1 MLDHY
6 FIIPY
11 TVVSKRLQKEKSM
24 KLIIEKDEKTM
35 SESAMYILLGAMMQ
49 DKKVNISLTSG
60 RSPKMMY
67 EMMIPKVKD
76 QEKFKDIDY
85 YLFDDNP
92 YIGQEHGSN
101 WNEMQDMFFHPA
113 NIPSGRIHIPTLDN
127 WQDFDEEIRQAGGID
142 VMVIGLG
149 WDGHFCGNC
158 PRCTPLDSYTYCL
171 EFKDK
176 QAVNPTYAD
185 RPTQPYTITMGP
197 KSLMRVKH
205 LVMIVNGKDKA
216 EILKKFIEEP
226 ISDEIPSTILRLH
239 PNFTVIADKDAAS
252 LLDQEKCQRL

>member
-1 MLDHY
+1 
-6 FIIPY
+6 
-11 TVVSKRLQKEKSM
+11 M
-24 KLIIEKDEKTM
+24 KLIIEENEKKM

-49 DKKVNISLTSG
+49 DKRVNISLTSG
-60 RSPKMMY
+60 RTPKTIY
-67 EMMIPKVKD
+67 EMMIPLVKD
-76 QEKFKDIDY
+76 QDKFKDIQY

-92 YIGQEHGSN
+92 YINEPHGSN
-101 WNEMQDMFFHPA
+101 WKEMQEMFFEPA
-113 NIPSGRIHIPTLDN
+113 NIPEERIHITSLDN
-127 WQDFDEEIRQAGGID
+127 WETYDDEIRTAGGID
-142 VMVIGLG
+142 VMLIGLG

-205 LVMIVNGKDKA
+205 LVMIVNGKEKA
-216 EILKKFIEEP
+216 EIFKRFLDEP
-226 ISDEIPSTILRLH
+226 ISNELPATVLKLH
-239 PNFTVIADKDAAS
+239 PNLTVICDQDAAS
-252 LLDQEKCQRL
+252 LLTLEDYKRL